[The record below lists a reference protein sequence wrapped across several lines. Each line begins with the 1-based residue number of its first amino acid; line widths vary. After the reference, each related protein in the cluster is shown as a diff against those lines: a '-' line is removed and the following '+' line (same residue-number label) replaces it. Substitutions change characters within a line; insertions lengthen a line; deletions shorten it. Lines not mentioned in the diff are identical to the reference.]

1 MKDVKELTTLNSV
14 AEYISGWERNDSH
27 LDTNLNDA
35 EKLIVKIA
43 VERSLE
49 PDKDTVKI
57 LDECSLQLAF
67 FVRHLR
73 EVKEELKSL

>member
-1 MKDVKELTTLNSV
+1 MKDVKELTKLSSV
-14 AEYISGWERNDSH
+14 AEYIRGFELDDSI
-27 LDTNLNDA
+27 LDTNLKDT
-35 EKLIVKIA
+35 EKLIIKIA

-49 PDKDTVKI
+49 PDEDTAKV

-73 EVKEELKSL
+73 EVKEELNSL